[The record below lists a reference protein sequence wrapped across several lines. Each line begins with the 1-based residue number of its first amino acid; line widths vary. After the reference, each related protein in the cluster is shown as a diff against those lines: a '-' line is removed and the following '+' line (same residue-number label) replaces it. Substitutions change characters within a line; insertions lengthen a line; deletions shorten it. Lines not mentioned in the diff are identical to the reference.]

1 MFRRMAS
8 SATGTATEGPIQQLI
23 RKKLSSYFQPTHL
36 DIVCE
41 SYMHNVPKGAEK
53 HFKVQIVSD
62 KFEGVSVIQ
71 RHRMVN
77 SCLAEELAGPV
88 HALRI
93 DAHPPSKFTGQ
104 QPAPSPA
111 CRGGGHL

>member
-1 MFRRMAS
+1 MIRRMAS
-8 SATGTATEGPIQQLI
+8 MAANVAAEGPVQQLI
-23 RKKLSSYFQPTHL
+23 RQKLTNHFQPTHL

-41 SYMHNVPKGAEK
+41 SNMHNVPKGAEK
-53 HFKVQIVSD
+53 HFK
-62 KFEGVSVIQ
+62 

-77 SCLAEELAGPV
+77 ACLSEELAGPV

-104 QPAPSPA
+104 KPAPSPS